1 MNGALSASMSVGSIV
16 LGYLG
21 DHIGRLNMT
30 VLSGCLVCL
39 FQLTIW
45 LTATDSAGLWAFAVT
60 MGIAQGGLNTI
71 LVAIIPDC
79 VDSPSKTP
87 AGTGWAL
94 FMWTFGLLLGQPLAS
109 AIVSRT
115 DTPDYRGAIIF
126 SAMLVFTMTCLVV
139 AIRLV
144 HSGWNLFKRV

>member
-1 MNGALSASMSVGSIV
+1 MNGVMSASMSVGSIV

-21 DHIGRLNMT
+21 DHVGRFNMT
-30 VLSGCLVCL
+30 ALSGCLVCL

-45 LTATDSAGLWAFAVT
+45 LTATNSAGLWAFAVT
-60 MGIAQGGLNTI
+60 MGIAQGGLNTL

-115 DTPDYRGAIIF
+115 DIPDYRGAIIF